1 MSEQYKLDNKKSPL
15 RGDSEGRNGTW
26 LKLRPRGDIYMWGII
41 FTLSIWGLL
50 AIYSST
56 GALAYKKNGGNV
68 EIYLFQQAALLLIGF
83 AVMLSVH
90 TIHYKYFI
98 GVSKILIWLTYPL
111 LIYTLFFGIE
121 INGARRWVSL
131 LGITF
136 QSSDIAKLAIIMF
149 VTRELARKQ
158 ETIDDFKKT
167 FLPVLAHIT
176 AICLLI
182 APENLSTALVL
193 FATCFLIL
201 FIGRVKIK
209 HLALITGSVMVAG
222 LLLFAFLFIVPDKF
236 IHGMGRFAT
245 WKHRIENFGKHEYD
259 ADKSYQNDH
268 AKMAIARGGIFGVK
282 PGNSTERNF
291 LPEAYSDFIYA
302 IIAEEYGLIGAITML
317 MLYMFFL
324 YRAIRIVLKS
334 PKAFG
339 ALIAVGLSFSLVL
352 QALIN
357 MAVAVNLFPVT
368 GLTLPLVS
376 KGGTSIILTSLA
388 FGIIMS
394 VSRYIEQDEPGM
406 EDVVKINA
414 TVNDKMII
422 EHV

>member
-1 MSEQYKLDNKKSPL
+1 MT
-15 RGDSEGRNGTW
+15 TW
-26 LKLRPRGDIYMWGII
+26 EKIRPRGDQFMWMII
-41 FTLSIWGLL
+41 FILSFWGLL

-68 EIYLFQQAALLLIGF
+68 EIYLLQQAALLVGGF
-83 AVMLSVH
+83 FIMFFVH
-90 TIHYKYFI
+90 SIHYKYFI
-98 GVSKILIWLTYPL
+98 GISKLLIWITYPL
-111 LIYTLFFGIE
+111 LVYTLIFGIE
-121 INGARRWVSL
+121 INGARRWINL
-131 LGITF
+131 FGITF
-136 QSSDIAKLAIIMF
+136 QASDFAKLAIIMF

-158 ETIDDFKKT
+158 DTIDDFKKT
-167 FLPVLAHIT
+167 FLPILGHIT

-182 APENLSTALVL
+182 APENLSTAMVL

-209 HLALITGSVMVAG
+209 HLSIITGVVTVAG
-222 LLLFAFLFIVPDKF
+222 MLFFAVLFLVPETALK
-236 IHGMGRFAT
+236 GRMQT
-245 WKHRIENFGKHEYD
+245 WKNRVENFGKQETD
-259 ADKSYQNDH
+259 ADKTYQNDH
-268 AKMAIARGGIFGVK
+268 AKMAIATGGIFGK
-282 PGNSTERNF
+282 FPGNSDERNF

-302 IIAEEYGLIGAITML
+302 IIAEEYGLIGALFML

-324 YRAIRIVLKS
+324 YRAIRIVLRS

-376 KGGTSIILTSLA
+376 KGGTSILLTSVA
-388 FGIIMS
+388 FGVIMS
-394 VSRYIEQDEPGM
+394 VSRYVEEDEPEAKEEASIPDQKTNNVLAG
-406 EDVVKINA
+406 A
-414 TVNDKMII
+414 
-422 EHV
+422 

>member
-1 MSEQYKLDNKKSPL
+1 MSAWDKLK
-15 RGDSEGRNGTW
+15 
-26 LKLRPRGDIYMWGII
+26 PRGDQFMWGII
-41 FTLSIWGLL
+41 FILSIWGLL

-83 AVMLSVH
+83 VVMLSIH

-98 GVSKILIWLTYPL
+98 GISKLLIWITYPL
-111 LIYTLFFGIE
+111 LIYTLIFGIE
-121 INGARRWVSL
+121 INGAKRWINI

-136 QSSDIAKLAIIMF
+136 QASDLAKLAIIMF

-158 ETIDDFKKT
+158 DTIDDFKKT
-167 FLPVLAHIT
+167 FLPILAHIT

-209 HLALITGSVMVAG
+209 HLAIITGSVVLAG
-222 LLLFAFLFIVPDKF
+222 LLFFAFLFVVPEKALK
-236 IHGMGRFAT
+236 GTGRMLT
-245 WKHRIENFGKHEYD
+245 WKSRIESFGKKTED
-259 ADKSYQNDH
+259 PDKSYQNDH
-268 AKMAIARGGIFGVK
+268 AKIAIATGGVFGK
-282 PGNSTERNF
+282 FPGNSTERNF

-302 IIAEEYGLIGAITML
+302 IIAEEYGMIGAILML

-324 YRAIRIVLKS
+324 YRAMRMVLKS

-376 KGGTSIILTSLA
+376 KGGTSIILTSVA
-388 FGIIMS
+388 FGVIMS
-394 VSRYIEQDEPGM
+394 VSRYIEQDEPNM
-406 EDVVKINA
+406 DTETKENA
-414 TVNDKMII
+414 LVTSTSTTPNG
-422 EHV
+422 H

>member
-1 MSEQYKLDNKKSPL
+1 MNTWEKLKPK
-15 RGDSEGRNGTW
+15 GDQ
-26 LKLRPRGDIYMWGII
+26 YMWAII
-41 FTLSIWGLL
+41 FALSIWGLL

-68 EIYLFQQAALLLIGF
+68 EIYLFQQAGLLLMGF
-83 AVMLSVH
+83 MIMLSVH

-111 LIYTLFFGIE
+111 LIYTLIWGIE
-121 INGARRWVSL
+121 INGAKRWVSL

-136 QSSDIAKLAIIMF
+136 QASDVAKLAIIMF

-158 ETIDDFKKT
+158 DTIDDFKKT
-167 FLPVLAHIT
+167 FLPILAHIT
-176 AICLLI
+176 AICVLI

-201 FIGRVKIK
+201 FIGRVKIR
-209 HLALITGSVMVAG
+209 HLAIITGSVVIVG
-222 LLLFAFLFIVPDKF
+222 VILFLFLFLVPEKA
-236 IHGMGRFAT
+236 IRGLGRMET
-245 WKHRIENFGKHEYD
+245 WKHRMESFGKHEKNP
-259 ADKSYQNDH
+259 DKSYQNDH
-268 AKMAIARGGIFGVK
+268 AKIAIATGGVFGK
-282 PGNSTERNF
+282 FPGNSTERNF

-302 IIAEEYGLIGAITML
+302 IIAEEYGFTGALIML

-339 ALIAVGLSFSLVL
+339 ALIAVGLSFSLTL

-376 KGGTSIILTSLA
+376 KGGTSILLTSVA
-388 FGIIMS
+388 FGVIMS
-394 VSRYIEQDEPGM
+394 VSRYIEQDEP
-406 EDVVKINA
+406 ESEAEKLEENS
-414 TVNDKMII
+414 NDKMII
-422 EHV
+422 ENA

>member
-1 MSEQYKLDNKKSPL
+1 MNNNSEIYANNKSSLQDDLKERVGVWQKLKPK
-15 RGDSEGRNGTW
+15 GD
-26 LKLRPRGDIYMWGII
+26 PFMWGII

-56 GALAYKKNGGNV
+56 GALAYKKNSGNV
-68 EIYLFQQAALLLIGF
+68 EIYLFQQAALLCIGF
-83 AVMLSVH
+83 VVMLSIH

-98 GVSKILIWLTYPL
+98 GASKLLIWLTYPL
-111 LIYTLFFGIE
+111 LIYTLIFGIE
-121 INGARRWVSL
+121 INGAKRWVSL
-131 LGITF
+131 MGLTF
-136 QSSDIAKLAIIMF
+136 QASDVAKLAIIAF

-158 ETIDDFKKT
+158 DTIDDFKKT
-167 FLPVLAHIT
+167 FLPILAHIT

-193 FATCFLIL
+193 FATCFIIL

-209 HLALITGSVMVAG
+209 HLALITGIVALSG
-222 LLLFAFLFIVPDKF
+222 ILFFSILFFVPEKALR
-236 IHGMGRFAT
+236 GTGRLAT
-245 WKHRIENFGKHEYD
+245 WKGRIENFGKHTYD

-268 AKMAIARGGIFGVK
+268 AKIAIASGGLFGK
-282 PGNSTERNF
+282 FPGNSTERNF

-302 IIAEEYGLIGAITML
+302 IIAEEYGLIGAIIML

-324 YRAIRIVLKS
+324 YRSVRMVLKS

-376 KGGTSIILTSLA
+376 KGGTSIILTSIA
-388 FGIIMS
+388 FGVIMS
-394 VSRYIEQDEPGM
+394 VSRYIEQDEH
-406 EDVVKINA
+406 ETETEITELKEN
-414 TVNDKMII
+414 TTT
-422 EHV
+422 

>member
-1 MSEQYKLDNKKSPL
+1 
-15 RGDSEGRNGTW
+15 
-26 LKLRPRGDIYMWGII
+26 MWGII

-56 GALAYKKNGGNV
+56 GALAYKKYGGNV
-68 EIYLFQQAALLLIGF
+68 EIYLFQQAALLMIGF
-83 AVMLSVH
+83 IVMLSIH
-90 TIHYKYFI
+90 SIHYRYFI
-98 GVSKILIWLTYPL
+98 GISKLLIWITYPL

-121 INGARRWVSL
+121 INGARRWVNI

-136 QSSDIAKLAIIMF
+136 QASDVAKLAIIMF

-158 ETIDDFKKT
+158 DVIDDFKKT
-167 FLPVLAHIT
+167 FLPILAHIT

-193 FATCFLIL
+193 FATCFIIL
-201 FIGRVKIK
+201 FIGRVKIR
-209 HLALITGSVMVAG
+209 HLALITGIVVLAGG
-222 LLLFAFLFIVPDKF
+222 LLFFTLFLLPERSLHGTGRLLTWKNRISSFGKVEADPDKSF
-236 IHGMGRFAT
+236 
-245 WKHRIENFGKHEYD
+245 
-259 ADKSYQNDH
+259 QNDH
-268 AKMAIARGGIFGVK
+268 AKIAIASGGFFGK
-282 PGNSTERNF
+282 APGNSTERNY

-302 IIAEEYGLIGAITML
+302 IIAEEYGTWGAVTML
-317 MLYMFFL
+317 LLYLLFL
-324 YRAIRIVLKS
+324 YRAVRIVLKS

-376 KGGTSIILTSLA
+376 KGGTSIILTSIA
-388 FGIIMS
+388 FGVIMS
-394 VSRYIEQDEPGM
+394 VSRYIEQDEPDMSG
-406 EDVVKINA
+406 EVKPIGEAAPA
-414 TVNDKMII
+414 T
-422 EHV
+422 

>member
-1 MSEQYKLDNKKSPL
+1 
-15 RGDSEGRNGTW
+15 
-26 LKLRPRGDIYMWGII
+26 MWGII
-41 FTLSIWGLL
+41 FALSIWGLL

-68 EIYLFQQAALLLIGF
+68 EIYLFQQAGLLLMGF
-83 AVMLSVH
+83 MIMLSIH

-98 GVSKILIWLTYPL
+98 AVSKILIWLTYPL
-111 LIYTLFFGIE
+111 LLYTLFFGIE
-121 INGARRWVSL
+121 INGAKRWVSL

-136 QSSDIAKLAIIMF
+136 QASDVAKLAIIMF

-158 ETIDDFKKT
+158 DTIDDFKKT
-167 FLPVLAHIT
+167 FLPILAHIT

-201 FIGRVKIK
+201 FIGRVKIR
-209 HLALITGSVMVAG
+209 HLALITGSVVLAG
-222 LLLFAFLFIVPDKF
+222 ALLFAFLFIVPDNA
-236 IHGMGRFAT
+236 INGMGRMAT
-245 WKHRIENFGKHEYD
+245 WKHRIETFGKHTED

-268 AKMAIARGGIFGVK
+268 AKIAIATGGLFGK
-282 PGNSTERNF
+282 FPGNSTERNF

-302 IIAEEYGLIGAITML
+302 IIAEEYGLIGAVIML

-339 ALIAVGLSFSLVL
+339 ALIAIGLSFSLVL

-376 KGGTSIILTSLA
+376 KGGTSILLTSVA
-388 FGIIMS
+388 FGVIMS
-394 VSRYIEQDEPGM
+394 VSRYIEQDEPEKENEAA
-406 EDVVKINA
+406 EDTASNEHMINPKLSVHA
-414 TVNDKMII
+414 
-422 EHV
+422 

>member
-1 MSEQYKLDNKKSPL
+1 MS
-15 RGDSEGRNGTW
+15 TW
-26 LKLRPRGDIYMWGII
+26 EKIRPRGDLFMWAVIVI
-41 FTLSIWGLL
+41 LSLWGLL

-56 GALAYKKNGGNV
+56 GALAYKKNGGMV
-68 EIYLFQQAALLLIGF
+68 EFYLLTQSALLVSGFLI
-83 AVMLSVH
+83 MLLVH
-90 TIHYKYFI
+90 SLHYKYFI
-98 GVSKILIWLTYPL
+98 SLSKLFIWITYPL
-111 LIYTLFFGIE
+111 LVYTLIFGIE
-121 INGARRWVSL
+121 INGARRWINLFGV
-131 LGITF
+131 TF
-136 QSSDIAKLAIIMF
+136 QTSDFAKLAIIMF

-158 ETIDDFKKT
+158 DTIDDFKKT
-167 FLPVLAHIT
+167 FLPILGHIT

-209 HLALITGSVMVAG
+209 HLALITSGVVVAG
-222 LLLFAFLFIVPDKF
+222 ILFFTLLFFLPEKALK
-236 IHGMGRFAT
+236 GRMLT
-245 WKHRIENFGKHEYD
+245 WKNRVETFGKQETD
-259 ADKSYQNDH
+259 PDKSYQTDH
-268 AKMAIARGGIFGVK
+268 AKIAIATGGIFGK
-282 PGNSTERNF
+282 FPGNSVERNF

-302 IIAEEYGLIGAITML
+302 IIAEEYGLIGALLML

-324 YRAIRIVLKS
+324 YRAIRIVIRS

-376 KGGTSIILTSLA
+376 KGGTSIILTSVA
-388 FGIIMS
+388 FGVIMS
-394 VSRYIEQDEPGM
+394 VSRYVEEDEPDANDDDDKNKGTNQ
-406 EDVVKINA
+406 VVNL
-414 TVNDKMII
+414 VN
-422 EHV
+422 E

>member
-1 MSEQYKLDNKKSPL
+1 MSAWDRLKPK
-15 RGDSEGRNGTW
+15 GDQ
-26 LKLRPRGDIYMWGII
+26 YMWGII
-41 FTLSIWGLL
+41 FALSIWGLL

-68 EIYLFQQAALLLIGF
+68 EIYLFQQAGLLLMGF
-83 AVMLSVH
+83 MIMLAVH

-98 GVSKILIWLTYPL
+98 GISKILIWLTYPL
-111 LIYTLFFGIE
+111 LIYTLLFGIE
-121 INGARRWVSL
+121 INGARRWVSF

-136 QSSDIAKLAIIMF
+136 QASDVAKLAIIMF

-158 ETIDDFKKT
+158 ETIENFKKT
-167 FLPVLAHIT
+167 FLPILAHIT

-201 FIGRVKIK
+201 FIGRVKIR
-209 HLALITGSVMVAG
+209 HLMLISGSVVLAG
-222 LLLFAFLFIVPDKF
+222 LLLFAFLFIVPEKA
-236 IHGMGRFAT
+236 IKGMGRMAT
-245 WKHRIENFGKHEYD
+245 WKHRIETFGKPVND
-259 ADKSYQNDH
+259 SDKSYQNDH
-268 AKMAIARGGIFGVK
+268 AKIAIATGGMFGK
-282 PGNSTERNF
+282 FPGNSTERNF

-302 IIAEEYGLIGAITML
+302 IIAEEYGLIGAVLML
-317 MLYMFFL
+317 MLYLFFL

-376 KGGTSIILTSLA
+376 KGGTSILLTSVA
-388 FGIIMS
+388 FGVIMS
-394 VSRYIEQDEPGM
+394 VSRYIELDEPNL
-406 EDVVKINA
+406 E
-414 TVNDKMII
+414 I
-422 EHV
+422 ESKENTNENLVLANEG

>member
-1 MSEQYKLDNKKSPL
+1 MT
-15 RGDSEGRNGTW
+15 TW
-26 LKLRPRGDIYMWGII
+26 EKIRPRGDMFMWMVI
-41 FTLSIWGLL
+41 FILSIWGLL

-56 GALAYKKNGGNV
+56 GALAYKKNGGAV
-68 EIYLFQQAALLLIGF
+68 EVYLFQQAALLTGGF
-83 AVMLSVH
+83 FIMFFVH
-90 TIHYKYFI
+90 AIHYKYFI
-98 GVSKILIWLTYPL
+98 SISKLLIWITYPL
-111 LIYTLFFGIE
+111 LIYTLIFGIE
-121 INGARRWVSL
+121 INGARRWINL
-131 LGITF
+131 FGITF
-136 QSSDIAKLAIIMF
+136 QASDFAKLAIIMF

-167 FLPVLAHIT
+167 FLPILGHIT

-182 APENLSTALVL
+182 APENLSTAMVL

-209 HLALITGSVMVAG
+209 HLALITSTVLVAG
-222 LLLFAFLFIVPDKF
+222 LLFFTLLFLVPEKALK
-236 IHGMGRFAT
+236 GRMLT
-245 WKHRIENFGKHEYD
+245 WKNRVESFGKQETD
-259 ADKSYQNDH
+259 TDKTYQNDH
-268 AKMAIARGGIFGVK
+268 AKIAIATGGVFGK
-282 PGNSTERNF
+282 FPGNSVERNF

-302 IIAEEYGLIGAITML
+302 IIAEEYGLIGALIML

-324 YRAIRIVLKS
+324 YRAIRIVLRS

-376 KGGTSIILTSLA
+376 KGGTSILLTSVA
-388 FGIIMS
+388 FGVIMS
-394 VSRYIEQDEPGM
+394 VSRYVEEDEPELKTEPVSENNIAIG
-406 EDVVKINA
+406 
-414 TVNDKMII
+414 
-422 EHV
+422 

>member
-1 MSEQYKLDNKKSPL
+1 MS
-15 RGDSEGRNGTW
+15 TW
-26 LKLRPRGDIYMWGII
+26 ERIRPRGDMFMWGII
-41 FTLSIWGLL
+41 FILSIWGLL

-68 EIYLFQQAALLLIGF
+68 EMYLMQQAALLCVGF
-83 AVMLSVH
+83 FIMFVIH

-98 GVSKILIWLTYPL
+98 GLSKLLLWITYPL
-111 LIYTLFFGIE
+111 LIYTLIFGIE
-121 INGARRWVSL
+121 INGAKRWVNFF
-131 LGITF
+131 GITI

-149 VTRELARKQ
+149 VTRELSRKQ

-167 FLPVLAHIT
+167 FLPILGHIT
-176 AICLLI
+176 LICLLI

-193 FATCFLIL
+193 FSTCFLIL

-209 HLALITGSVMVAG
+209 HLLLITGVVALAGG
-222 LLLFAFLFIVPDKF
+222 LFFTTLFLLPENALKGTGRLLTWKNRIESFGKKETDPDKTF
-236 IHGMGRFAT
+236 
-245 WKHRIENFGKHEYD
+245 
-259 ADKSYQNDH
+259 QNDH
-268 AKMAIARGGIFGVK
+268 AKIAIASGGLFGK
-282 PGNSTERNF
+282 WPGNSTERNF

-302 IIAEEYGLIGAITML
+302 IIAEEYGLVGALL
-317 MLYMFFL
+317 MLILYLFFL
-324 YRAIRIVLKS
+324 YRAMRMVLKS

-357 MAVAVNLFPVT
+357 MAVAVNVFPVT

-376 KGGTSIILTSLA
+376 KGGTSILLTSVA

-394 VSRYIEQDEPGM
+394 VSRYVEQDEP
-406 EDVVKINA
+406 E
-414 TVNDKMII
+414 I
-422 EHV
+422 EAENNIQENTLTAGHE

>member
-1 MSEQYKLDNKKSPL
+1 MGSWDKLKPK
-15 RGDSEGRNGTW
+15 GD
-26 LKLRPRGDIYMWGII
+26 LYMWGII
-41 FTLSIWGLL
+41 FALSIWGLL

-56 GALAYKKNGGNV
+56 GALAYKNNGGYV
-68 EIYLFQQAALLLIGF
+68 EIYLLQQAALLLIGF
-83 AVMLSVH
+83 VIMLSIH

-98 GVSKILIWLTYPL
+98 GVSKLLIWLTYPL
-111 LIYTLFFGIE
+111 LIYTLIFGIE

-136 QSSDIAKLAIIMF
+136 QASDVAKIAIIMF

-158 ETIDDFKKT
+158 DTIDDFKKT
-167 FLPVLAHIT
+167 FLPILAHIT

-193 FATCFLIL
+193 FATCFIIL

-209 HLALITGSVMVAG
+209 HLALITGSV
-222 LLLFAFLFIVPDKF
+222 LLAAMLFGAFLFLVPEKA
-236 IHGMGRFAT
+236 IKNTGRMVT
-245 WKHRIENFGKHEYD
+245 WKHRMESFGKHSDD
-259 ADKSYQNDH
+259 ADVTYQNDH
-268 AKMAIARGGIFGVK
+268 AKIAIATGGLFGK
-282 PGNSTERNF
+282 FPGNSTERNF

-302 IIAEEYGLIGAITML
+302 IIAEEYGLIGAIVML

-324 YRAIRIVLKS
+324 YRAVRMVLKS

-376 KGGTSIILTSLA
+376 KGGTSIILTSIA
-388 FGIIMS
+388 FGVIMS
-394 VSRYIEQDEPGM
+394 VSRYIEQDEP
-406 EDVVKINA
+406 DVETEAKELDTNNINLSNA
-414 TVNDKMII
+414 
-422 EHV
+422 

>member
-1 MSEQYKLDNKKSPL
+1 MN
-15 RGDSEGRNGTW
+15 TW
-26 LKLRPRGDIYMWGII
+26 DKIRPRGDLFMWAII
-41 FTLSIWGLL
+41 FILSIWGLL

-68 EIYLFQQAALLLIGF
+68 EVYLLQQAVLLVAGF
-83 AVMLSVH
+83 FVMLFVH
-90 TIHYKYFI
+90 SIHYKYFI
-98 GVSKILIWLTYPL
+98 GISKLLLWITYPL
-111 LIYTLFFGIE
+111 LIYTLFFGLE
-121 INGARRWVSL
+121 INGARRWVNL
-131 LGITF
+131 FGITF
-136 QSSDIAKLAIIMF
+136 QASDVAKLAIVMF

-158 ETIDDFKKT
+158 DTIDDFKKS
-167 FLPVLAHIT
+167 FLPILGHIT

-193 FATCFLIL
+193 FSTCFLIL

-209 HLALITGSVMVAG
+209 HLALITGSVMLAG
-222 LLLFAFLFIVPDKF
+222 LLFFTFLFLMPEKALK
-236 IHGMGRFAT
+236 GRMQT
-245 WKHRIENFGKHEYD
+245 WKNRIESFGKEND
-259 ADKSYQNDH
+259 DPDKSYQNDH
-268 AKMAIARGGIFGVK
+268 AKIAIATGGLFGK
-282 PGNSTERNF
+282 FPGNSTERNF

-302 IIAEEYGLIGAITML
+302 IIAEEYGSLGAVVML

-324 YRAIRIVLKS
+324 YRAVRMVLKS

-376 KGGTSIILTSLA
+376 KGGTSIILTSVA
-388 FGIIMS
+388 FGVIMS
-394 VSRYIEQDEPGM
+394 VSRYIEQDEPNVLT
-406 EDVVKINA
+406 ESQETDQKSNNIVLA
-414 TVNDKMII
+414 AQTD
-422 EHV
+422 EA